1 MRRTTW
7 FVTTLG
13 PLAALLAGLQT
24 GTARADVVTVKGSD
38 TMVILGQRWA
48 EEFMKKSPERTVQVT
63 GGGSGT
69 GISAL
74 INGSTDICAASRAMK
89 QAEMAKLREA
99 ANSPGV
105 ELPVAR
111 DGLAVYVHNN
121 NPLSEITLP
130 HLKAIFTGKITN
142 WKEVGGPDSRIGI
155 YSRENSSGT
164 YVFFKDA
171 VLNGADFSPRA
182 QTLQGTASV
191 VNAVSKDR
199 LGIGYGGAAY
209 AKGVKLLKVKK
220 DASAPA
226 LLPSRETV
234 LSGSYA
240 LARPL
245 FFYLRGA
252 PSGDIKAFVDW
263 VLSPAGQDLTTKV
276 GFYPLK

>member
-1 MRRTTW
+1 MSKTTW
-7 FVTTLG
+7 IV
-13 PLAALLAGLQT
+13 AALGLAIGQQAT
-24 GTARADVVTVKGSD
+24 SAQAEVVTVKGSD

-48 EEFMKKSPERTVQVT
+48 EEFMKKAPDKTIQVT

-74 INGSTDICAASRAMK
+74 INGSTDICASSRAMK
-89 QAEMAKLREA
+89 PAEMSKLRDA
-99 ANSPGV
+99 TNSPGI

-111 DGLAVYVHNN
+111 DGLAVYVHNS
-121 NPLSEITLP
+121 NPVTEITLQQ
-130 HLKAIFTGKITN
+130 LKAIFTGKLTN
-142 WKEVGGPDSRIGI
+142 WKDLGGPDSRIGI

-191 VNAVSKDR
+191 VNAVSKDK

-220 DASAPA
+220 DASAAA

-234 LSGSYA
+234 LAGSYA

-245 FFYLRGA
+245 YFYLRGA

-276 GFYPLK
+276 GYYPLK